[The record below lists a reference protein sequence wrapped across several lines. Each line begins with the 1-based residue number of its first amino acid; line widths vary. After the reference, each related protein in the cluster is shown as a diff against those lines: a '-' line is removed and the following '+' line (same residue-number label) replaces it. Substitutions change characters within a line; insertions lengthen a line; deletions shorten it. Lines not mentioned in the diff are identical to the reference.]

1 MQVALCGLV
10 TPPRAPPPPASPS
23 LAECGS
29 PDRAQARSRSTA
41 PSGRARRSPPQPS
54 RSPSPQRQTPAE
66 RSQASTTNCGWSK
79 SSRPCATI
87 RCGASQDFSQP
98 DSLTNRCGQG
108 EHTRHEV
115 QALVNGGEAKAGT
128 PWKDWPE
135 IEQDERIG
143 VGLADKPKSADGRA
157 DGSGRAPKVYH
168 YKPKVKPQRAE
179 TLARL
184 VEQVVK
190 ALRDN
195 PVRRIAQA
203 FPPDS

>member
-1 MQVALCGLV
+1 MWACDSA
-10 TPPRAPPPPASPS
+10 PRAATARV
-23 LAECGS
+23 AEPWLKAALPIARRRAPGVQLRQAAQEGARRS
-29 PDRAQARSRSTA
+29 QAGAQARSDRRPRSAAKRAPPTA
-41 PSGRARRSPPQPS
+41 V
-54 RSPSPQRQTPAE
+54 
-66 RSQASTTNCGWSK
+66 
-79 SSRPCATI
+79 
-87 RCGASQDFSQP
+87 GASRQGPARQSGVAHHAGLFAARL
-98 DSLTNRCGQG
+98 SLTNRCGQG

-128 PWKDWPE
+128 SWKDWPE
-135 IEQDERIG
+135 LEQDERIG

-168 YKPKVKPQRAE
+168 YERKVKPQRAE

-195 PVRRIAQA
+195 PVRRTAQA
-203 FPPDS
+203 SPPDSAD